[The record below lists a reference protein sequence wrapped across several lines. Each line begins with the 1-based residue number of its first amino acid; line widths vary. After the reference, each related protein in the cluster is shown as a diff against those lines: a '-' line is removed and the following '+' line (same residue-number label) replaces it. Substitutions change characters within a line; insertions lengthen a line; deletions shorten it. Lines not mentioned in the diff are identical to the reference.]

1 MLILAISLT
10 SSLYTD
16 NLICIT
22 VVVEDVNEDDS
33 SDDEDDIRQ
42 KERARAS
49 AAEQSFNEHATE
61 KEKEEREELI
71 RKARAAAIES
81 MCIYCVHVMC
91 TCYVYL
97 LWYDMLT

>member
-1 MLILAISLT
+1 M
-10 SSLYTD
+10 Y
-16 NLICIT
+16 NIT

-33 SDDEDDIRQ
+33 SDDDEDDIRE

-49 AAEQSFNEHATE
+49 VAEQSFNEHATE

-81 MCIYCVHVMC
+81 MCIYCVHMMC
-91 TCYVYL
+91 T
-97 LWYDMLT
+97 